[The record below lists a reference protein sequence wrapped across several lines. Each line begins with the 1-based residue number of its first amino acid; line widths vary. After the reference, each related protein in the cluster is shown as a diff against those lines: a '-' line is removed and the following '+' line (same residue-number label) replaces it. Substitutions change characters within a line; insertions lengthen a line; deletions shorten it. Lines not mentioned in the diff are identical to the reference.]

1 MRRSSL
7 ATALLVLVQ
16 IDASS
21 SPFATKAGLKAAIQL
36 WVSDRDAALRT
47 YGPISGWDVS
57 LVTDMSELFQGLTT
71 FNEDVSRWNTSGV
84 TDMSFMFYQFYVCPL
99 RACLA

>member
-1 MRRSSL
+1 MW
-7 ATALLVLVQ
+7 A
-16 IDASS
+16 
-21 SPFATKAGLKAAIQL
+21 
-36 WVSDRDAALRT
+36 SDRAAALST